1 LEEEEEKI
9 LSEIDFLYCCASK
22 LLSGRGPLTIIKT
35 NKLLYWLGATNSLAP
50 ISRSR
55 MLVDRDF
62 CQSQPVMSKLL
73 TSLLIMQ
80 THS

>member
-1 LEEEEEKI
+1 LEEEEEKR

-50 ISRSR
+50 ISGSR
-55 MLVDRDF
+55 MRDF
-62 CQSQPVMSKLL
+62 CQSQPVLSKLL